1 MKRLVAAAS
10 LVSLLQ
16 GPALAGS
23 QTHVWDRDLDS
34 RYWQDRPANAECPG
48 PHFKSIW
55 FKDHGHAV
63 MRECVDTRTVI
74 RLPNGESR
82 ARFVNVSYHGANSI
96 VRGGKHYTVY
106 DSKYKAV
113 NCRTA
118 RWSTD
123 SGYRVDNK
131 GGGWYLPLAGSPG
144 WFIFSK
150 DGIPGNTPKRLRLRS
165 TEYGHDMTFVTNA
178 DRFLCPKIQ
187 G

>member
-34 RYWQDRPANAECPG
+34 RYWKDRPANAECPG

-55 FKDHGHAV
+55 FKDHGEAV
-63 MRECVDTRTVI
+63 MRQCVDTRTVI

-82 ARFVNVSYHGANSI
+82 ARFVTIRYWGANSV
-96 VRGGKHYTVY
+96 VRGGKHFTVY
-106 DSKYKAV
+106 DSQYRFT

-118 RWSTD
+118 RWSVD
-123 SGYRVDNK
+123 YGYKVDNK
-131 GGGWYLPLAGSPG
+131 GGGWWLPLSGSPG

-150 DGIPGNTPKRLRLRS
+150 DGIPGNTPKRLVIRS
-165 TEYGHDMTFVTNA
+165 TEHGHDITFVTNA